1 MKGSEDEGGEQMEE
15 RAAEQEGRGSKSCM
29 RPGHGEKE
37 VRQKEGRG
45 SKEQK

>member
-1 MKGSEDEGGEQMEE
+1 MDE

-37 VRQKEGRG
+37 LRQKEGRG
-45 SKEQK
+45 SEEQKID